1 MTKVINV
8 SVFSSPCY
16 QSINVLAKC
25 TFDQKTEEIH
35 LSRRP
40 KDTHMATF
48 SFLSLWAGEEATALW
63 VTRGSPCVELA
74 ECRWQEERPEFSG
87 NLGTS
92 QAVEA

>member
-1 MTKVINV
+1 MTKVIDV

-40 KDTHMATF
+40 KDTHMASF
-48 SFLSLWAGEEATALW
+48 SYLCGLGGKPDFVGDPW
-63 VTRGSPCVELA
+63 VPLC
-74 ECRWQEERPEFSG
+74 
-87 NLGTS
+87 
-92 QAVEA
+92 